1 MENNETLKN
10 GTRFV
15 IRDLTID
22 DLDKL
27 VTFYRTLPASE
38 RNYLRV
44 DVTKEEVVERR
55 LKTAE
60 ERMVSWIT
68 ALNGEHMI
76 AEGRLERFG
85 DDWRKDHGE
94 VRLIVARDFRHKGVG
109 LRMLRKL
116 HHIAVEQKV
125 KKVIAKI
132 LRPQEGA
139 RKILK
144 KLGFREEIVLPHYV
158 TDQKHKI
165 QDLLIM
171 TCNMDNFWKELEALY
186 IASDWQR
193 TR

>member
-1 MENNETLKN
+1 MENKETLKN
-10 GTRFV
+10 GTQFV

-27 VTFYRTLPASE
+27 VTFYRALPASD

-44 DVTKEEVVERR
+44 DVTKKKVVEKRI
-55 LKTAE
+55 KTAE

-68 ALNGEHMI
+68 ALHDNNII
-76 AEGRLERFG
+76 AEGRLELFS

-116 HHIAVEQKV
+116 HHTAVERKV
-125 KKVIAKI
+125 KKVITKI
-132 LRPQEGA
+132 LKPQVGA
-139 RKILK
+139 RKIAR
-144 KLGFREEIVLPHYV
+144 KLGFREEILLPHYV
-158 TDQKHKI
+158 MDQKHKT

-171 TCNMDNFWKELEALY
+171 TCSIDDFWKELEAVY